1 MSAKDAK
8 FFIVMDKG
16 DILQF
21 SAFDGVLCFG
31 NILPHLPD
39 EVAIHRFFSSVYQ
52 SLHNDGVFIVEVLNY
67 DRILAEKKTDFRD
80 KETDKFIFR
89 RRYDFLPDRNIRFT
103 ITFTDK
109 RRSTI
114 SSDFTILRPL
124 KRQTL
129 LALFE
134 QIGYQSVAV
143 YSDYSFTESRAEDYA
158 VVYVAKR

>member
-67 DRILAEKKTDFRD
+67 DRILAEKK
-80 KETDKFIFR
+80 
-89 RRYDFLPDRNIRFT
+89 
-103 ITFTDK
+103 
-109 RRSTI
+109 
-114 SSDFTILRPL
+114 
-124 KRQTL
+124 QTL
-129 LALFE
+129 EIKKRISLFLE
-134 QIGYQSVAV
+134 GAMTEKFKNPHFFNKDRDSAV
-143 YSDYSFTESRAEDYA
+143 NKNN
-158 VVYVAKR
+158 KRPEYIRKA